1 MMKVKYIAEVALC
14 HKGSKDLAKKF
25 VKNFKKTKAQFL
37 KFHLLI
43 ADEIADKDYKYFKLF
58 KSFEMPDKQWMEVSR
73 FAKSNGVKLIFD
85 ILGAKSL
92 KVACKCGIKIIKLHS
107 TDIYNYPLHDE
118 IKKSSVHTVIISAGG
133 CHKEE
138 IVKVVKKLSNKKII
152 IIFGYQIY
160 PTKSCNLNL
169 SKILLI
175 KNSVNLFKNVSFAYA
190 DHSPNGIL
198 ETIYNCSSA
207 ISYGAEII
215 EKHFAFNKSI
225 KTDSDKSAF
234 NISQFNIM
242 IKLINQCFFKKKKHK
257 WFHNDELIYRKNV
270 SRNFFAK
277 KNIKQ
282 KQKVTLSN
290 LELKRGKSAPKIHID
305 KIIGKKAKKDILAGE
320 ELTEKNIKI

>member
-1 MMKVKYIAEVALC
+1 M
-14 HKGSKDLAKKF
+14 S
-25 VKNFKKTKAQFL
+25 
-37 KFHLLI
+37 
-43 ADEIADKDYKYFKLF
+43 
-58 KSFEMPDKQWMEVSR
+58 DKQWMEVSR
-73 FAKSNGVKLIFD
+73 FAKSNRVKLIFD
-85 ILGAKSL
+85 ILGVKSL

-118 IKKSSVHTVIISAGG
+118 IKKSSVRTVIISAGG

-169 SKILLI
+169 SKILFL
-175 KNSVNLFKNVSFAYA
+175 KNGVNFVRNVSFAYA

-215 EKHFAFNKSI
+215 EKHFAFDKSI

-234 NISQFNIM
+234 NISQFNTM
-242 IKLINQCFFKKKKHK
+242 IKLINQCISIKKKHE

-270 SRNFFAK
+270 SRNYFAI
-277 KNIKQ
+277 KN
-282 KQKVTLSN
+282 L
-290 LELKRGKSAPKIHID
+290 R
-305 KIIGKKAKKDILAGE
+305 
-320 ELTEKNIKI
+320 NINM